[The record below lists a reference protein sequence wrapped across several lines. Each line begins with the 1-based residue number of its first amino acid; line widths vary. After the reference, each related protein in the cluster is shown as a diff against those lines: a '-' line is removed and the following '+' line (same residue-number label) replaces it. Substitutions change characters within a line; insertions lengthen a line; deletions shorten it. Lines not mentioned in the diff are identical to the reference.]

1 MARKLATDA
10 VRIILVCKKKR
21 VVHRFQREMKIMK
34 MTELA
39 AGAPVVCHAVVSL
52 DAAVNL
58 VNGIKPDDPVIGDAV
73 LSEAIRTQSR
83 TAPRLL
89 PRATSPR
96 HPG

>member
-1 MARKLATDA
+1 
-10 VRIILVCKKKR
+10 
-21 VVHRFQREMKIMK
+21 

-39 AGAPVVCHAVVSL
+39 VRAPVVCHAVVSL

-73 LSEAIRTQSR
+73 LCEAIQTQPWM
-83 TAPRLL
+83 APRLL

-96 HPG
+96 HPPTV